1 MIDVYIKSVTQPYIP
16 TVMVCCVVFVATILE
31 ALLNGTALSQAL
43 LDPRTILVY
52 LIAVVHI
59 VFCKVIDN
67 EWLDALGH
75 IYVVLLQIIVAVV
88 A

>member
-1 MIDVYIKSVTQPYIP
+1 
-16 TVMVCCVVFVATILE
+16 MVCCVVFLASIIE

-52 LIAVVHI
+52 LIAVAHI

-75 IYVVLLQIIVAVV
+75 IYVVLLQIVVAVV

>member
-1 MIDVYIKSVTQPYIP
+1 MYMKSATHPYIP
-16 TVMVCCVVFVATILE
+16 TVMVCAAVFVASILE
-31 ALLNGTALSQAL
+31 ALIDGTELSQAL
-43 LDPRTILVY
+43 FDPRTILVY

-67 EWLDALGH
+67 DWLDALGH
-75 IYVVLLQIIVAVV
+75 VYVVLLQIIVAVI

>member
-1 MIDVYIKSVTQPYIP
+1 MYMKSATHPYIP
-16 TVMVCCVVFVATILE
+16 TVMVCCAVFVASILE
-31 ALLNGTALSQAL
+31 ALLDGTALSQAL

-75 IYVVLLQIIVAVV
+75 VYVVLLQIIVAVV

>member
-1 MIDVYIKSVTQPYIP
+1 MYIKSTTQPYIP
-16 TVMVCCVVFVATILE
+16 TVMVCCTVFVASILE
-31 ALLNGTALSQAL
+31 ALLDGTALSQAL

-59 VFCKVIDN
+59 VFCKLIDN

-75 IYVVLLQIIVAVV
+75 VYVVLLQIVVAVI

>member
-1 MIDVYIKSVTQPYIP
+1 MLD
-16 TVMVCCVVFVATILE
+16 
-31 ALLNGTALSQAL
+31 GTALSQAL
-43 LDPRTILVY
+43 LDPRTMLVY

-75 IYVVLLQIIVAVV
+75 VYVVLLQIIVAVI